1 MYNVPE
7 TTNLRSNDRV
17 LELAPIE
24 GKTALTTGGVP
35 DKRLFTGEQK
45 LHVKMDPVTCL
56 WYFQWEQNG
65 VLPGGLK
72 GSFTG
77 FKNAIKHAENYFLQ
91 RNIQVTKVID

>member
-1 MYNVPE
+1 MYTLPE
-7 TTNLRSNDRV
+7 TNLRSSDRV

-24 GKTALTTGGVP
+24 GKTALDIRGQA

-45 LHVKMDPVTCL
+45 LHVKMDPNTTL

-72 GSFTG
+72 GQFTG
-77 FKNAIKHAENYFLQ
+77 FKAAIKHAEDYFFH
-91 RNIQVTKVID
+91 RNIKVTRVVD

>member
-1 MYNVPE
+1 MYTMPE
-7 TTNLRSNDRV
+7 TNLRSIDRV
-17 LELAPIE
+17 LELAPME
-24 GKTALTTGGVP
+24 GKPALTTQGTP

-45 LHVKMDPVTCL
+45 LHVKMDPATTL

-72 GSFTG
+72 GNFTSP
-77 FKNAIKHAENYFLQ
+77 KAAIKHAENYFFH

>member
-1 MYNVPE
+1 MYTLPE
-7 TTNLRSNDRV
+7 TNIRSTDRV

-24 GKTALTTGGVP
+24 GKSALTSQGQP

-45 LHVKMDPVTCL
+45 LHVKMDPNTTL

-72 GSFTG
+72 GMFTG
-77 FKNAIKHAENYFLQ
+77 ANAAIRHALAYFGG